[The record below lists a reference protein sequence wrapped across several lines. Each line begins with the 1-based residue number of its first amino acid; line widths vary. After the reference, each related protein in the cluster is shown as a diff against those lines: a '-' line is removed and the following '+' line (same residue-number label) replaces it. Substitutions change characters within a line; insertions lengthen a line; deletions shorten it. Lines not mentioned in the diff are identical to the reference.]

1 MDNFEV
7 LADELKLEVVKEIHR
22 ATMIMPRREAS
33 KKGLGLMKKFMLA
46 FKTRRFGAGVS
57 LPLHLTMT
65 SCANAAADDD
75 DDGGDEY
82 TNLCLLLCFLL
93 FLFIY
98 SSLSISLLL
107 AFLISLYPY
116 CNHQVLMGIVKV
128 VKHQPSRSMMRIP
141 TQM

>member
-75 DDGGDEY
+75 DDGGEY
-82 TNLCLLLCFLL
+82 TNLCLSASCSF
-93 FLFIY
+93 Y
-98 SSLSISLLL
+98 SYLPHFPSPFSLPSLSHYT
-107 AFLISLYPY
+107 LIVIIRY
-116 CNHQVLMGIVKV
+116 
-128 VKHQPSRSMMRIP
+128 
-141 TQM
+141 